1 MKAILEGIIL
11 YFILFIVIY
20 GLYYIFA
27 ILSKRRLKKFKNNTY
42 VKYLVNV
49 YKLDQER
56 INEKHLATT
65 IVLLNSFVM
74 STTIFI
80 ILFIKN
86 VYLMFICGFIILFV
100 LQLLTYHIAGKIFQ
114 KRFGRDK

>member
-1 MKAILEGIIL
+1 MEAILEGIIL
-11 YFILFIVIY
+11 YIILFVVIY
-20 GLYYIFA
+20 SLYYIFA
-27 ILSKRRLKKFKNNTY
+27 IINKRRLKKFKNNTY
-42 VKYLVNV
+42 VKYLVGV

-65 IVLLNSFVM
+65 VILLNSFVM
-74 STTIFI
+74 ATTIFI

-86 VYLMFICGFIILFV
+86 IFLMFICGFILLFV